1 MASST
6 NDEVSAQDILAVAE
20 TSKEAADPGTAETSE
35 ETTEHIEVP
44 AEEESVLASLGINGQ
59 LFAIQLLNFAVVIA
73 ILWFLVFKPL
83 IGKMEERRK
92 LVEQGLDDADDAKK
106 QLELSDKKSEVILQK
121 ANRQANKIVEDA
133 KDQADD
139 NTKDSVDHARA
150 EVAKVVVQGKKV
162 IEEEREKM
170 MDQVKE
176 DLVDIVVQTSEKV
189 LGKAADAKVDQAWV
203 KEQLN

>member
-1 MASST
+1 MKSFSVVLLKKIMATS
-6 NDEVSAQDILAVAE
+6 NEHDEVTEQDNVA
-20 TSKEAADPGTAETSE
+20 A

-44 AEEESVLASLGINGQ
+44 VGEESVLASLGINGQ

-83 IGKMEERRK
+83 VNKMEERRK
-92 LVEQGLDDADDAKK
+92 LVEQGLDNADTAKE
-106 QLELSDKKSEVILQK
+106 QLALSDKKAEVILQK

-139 NTKDSVDHARA
+139 NAKDSLDHART

-162 IEEEREKM
+162 IMEEREKM
-170 MDQVKE
+170 MSEVKE

-189 LGKAADAKVDQAWV
+189 LGKAGDAKLDQAWV